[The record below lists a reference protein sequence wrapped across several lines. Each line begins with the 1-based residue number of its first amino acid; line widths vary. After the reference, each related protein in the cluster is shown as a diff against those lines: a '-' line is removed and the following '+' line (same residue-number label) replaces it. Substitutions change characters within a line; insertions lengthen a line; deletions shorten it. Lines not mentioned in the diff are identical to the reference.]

1 MNENISQ
8 QFKFFGLNAINFSIV
23 FSVFLITWGIIVS
36 VASGSNSITS
46 LIPTFLGIP
55 IFILS
60 LLSKIFPKSQKIL
73 IRKLHMIDEFL
84 VRTGPLNI
92 FEDLLS
98 QKLNETTLE
107 NKN

>member
-1 MNENISQ
+1 MIHFGQNGLKIAILL
-8 QFKFFGLNAINFSIV
+8 KFACR
-23 FSVFLITWGIIVS
+23 T
-36 VASGSNSITS
+36 
-46 LIPTFLGIP
+46 
-55 IFILS
+55 
-60 LLSKIFPKSQKIL
+60 IFPKSQKIL